1 MRRSAAAIA
10 LFAALSFFSTGAGAQ
25 MGGAAGQPLV
35 ADLSAHEISITTGF
49 TGTELILFGA
59 TEGEGEVVVVVR
71 GPAGSATV
79 RRKSRV
85 LGIWINTASMRFD
98 QVPSFYRVASSRP
111 LDQVTTQG
119 MRQRLQIGV
128 GSVRAV
134 PASAAP
140 PEEIAAFRAGL
151 TRARLE
157 ADLWHDQPEP
167 VTFLGPKLFRTR
179 ISFPPNVPTG
189 IYNVEV
195 FLVKDGREIGAQTA
209 PMRVKKTG
217 IGARI
222 YDLAHRQ
229 PALYGL
235 MAVLI
240 AVVVGWAASAAFRR
254 A

>member
-1 MRRSAAAIA
+1 LTRLLLAVAFLLA
-10 LFAALSFFSTGAGAQ
+10 LAGGRAGAQ
-25 MGGAAGQPLV
+25 PAATAGQPLV

-49 TGTELILFGA
+49 EGTELVLFGA
-59 TEGEGEVVVVVR
+59 TEGEGDVVVVVR

-85 LGIWINTASMRFD
+85 LGIWINTAAMRFD
-98 QVPSFYRVASSRP
+98 EVPSFYRIASSRP
-111 LDQVTTQG
+111 LDQITTQG
-119 MRQRLQIGV
+119 MRQRLQIGI
-128 GSVRAV
+128 GAVRAV
-134 PASAAP
+134 PAAAAP
-140 PEEIAAFRAGL
+140 AEEIAAFRDGL
-151 TRARLE
+151 TRARLR
-157 ADLWHDQPEP
+157 ADLWQDQPSP
-167 VTFLGPKLFRTR
+167 VVFLGSKLFRTR

-222 YDLAHRQ
+222 YGLAHRH

-235 MAVLI
+235 AAVAI
-240 AVVVGWAASAAFRR
+240 AIAAGWAASAAFRR

>member
-1 MRRSAAAIA
+1 
-10 LFAALSFFSTGAGAQ
+10 
-25 MGGAAGQPLV
+25 MGGAVGQPLV

-128 GSVRAV
+128 DAVRAV

-217 IGARI
+217 VGAQI

-240 AVVVGWAASAAFRR
+240 AVAVGWAASAAFRR

>member
-1 MRRSAAAIA
+1 LRPALLALALLLLALTGPRAAAQM
-10 LFAALSFFSTGAGAQ
+10 AGLT
-25 MGGAAGQPLV
+25 GQPLV

-49 TGTELILFGA
+49 EGTDLLLFGA
-59 TEGEGEVVVVVR
+59 TEGEGDVIVVVR
-71 GPAGSATV
+71 GPAGGATV

-85 LGIWINTASMRFD
+85 LGIWINTASMRFEE
-98 QVPSFYRVASSRP
+98 VPSFYRVASSRP
-111 LDQVTTQG
+111 LEQITTQG
-119 MRQRLQIGV
+119 MRQRLQIGI

-134 PASAAP
+134 PPAGAAAA
-140 PEEIAAFRAGL
+140 EVAAFRAGL
-151 TRARLE
+151 TRARVR
-157 ADLWHDQPEP
+157 ADLWQEQPSP
-167 VTFLGPKLFRTR
+167 VAFLGPKLFRTR

-222 YDLAHRQ
+222 YGLAHRH

-235 MAVLI
+235 AAVAIAVL
-240 AVVVGWAASAAFRR
+240 AGWAASAAFRR

>member
-1 MRRSAAAIA
+1 MRPALLALALLLLALTGPRAAAQM
-10 LFAALSFFSTGAGAQ
+10 AG
-25 MGGAAGQPLV
+25 MTGQPLV

-49 TGTELILFGA
+49 EGTDLLLFGA
-59 TEGEGEVVVVVR
+59 TEGEGDVIVVVR
-71 GPAGSATV
+71 GPAGGATV

-128 GSVRAV
+128 DAVRAV

-157 ADLWHDQPEP
+157 ADLWHD
-167 VTFLGPKLFRTR
+167 
-179 ISFPPNVPTG
+179 
-189 IYNVEV
+189 
-195 FLVKDGREIGAQTA
+195 
-209 PMRVKKTG
+209 
-217 IGARI
+217 
-222 YDLAHRQ
+222 
-229 PALYGL
+229 
-235 MAVLI
+235 
-240 AVVVGWAASAAFRR
+240 
-254 A
+254 